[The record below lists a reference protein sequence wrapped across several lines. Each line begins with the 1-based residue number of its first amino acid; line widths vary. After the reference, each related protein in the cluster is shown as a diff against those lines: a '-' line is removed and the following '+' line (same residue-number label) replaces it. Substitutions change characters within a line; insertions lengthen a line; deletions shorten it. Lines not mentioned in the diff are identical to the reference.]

1 MDAVQMVRLAL
12 SVITDRLL
20 TILAL
25 VGVFVLSL
33 WIMQEPELIRL
44 GTEIIFAVFAYLL
57 IRNKETKHG
66 RVQQRDR
73 EREE

>member
-25 VGVFVLSL
+25 AGTFVLSL
-33 WIMQEPELIRL
+33 WIMREPELIRL

-57 IRNKETKHG
+57 IKNKENKSG
-66 RVQQRDR
+66 KLQQRDR
-73 EREE
+73 ERDE

>member
-25 VGVFVLSL
+25 AGTFVLSL
-33 WIMQEPELIRL
+33 WIMQEPELISL

-57 IRNKETKHG
+57 IRNKETKSG
-66 RVQQRDR
+66 RVQQQ
-73 EREE
+73 ERE

>member
-25 VGVFVLSL
+25 AGTFVLSL

-66 RVQQRDR
+66 KVQ
-73 EREE
+73 ERNDV

>member
-25 VGVFVLSL
+25 AGVFVLSL

-57 IRNKETKHG
+57 IRNKENKNE
-66 RVQQRDR
+66 RVRQRDG
-73 EREE
+73 ERQE